1 MAVLAGKEGAE
12 YQLFAGAGVQLHLGV
27 GDDIADVAQQQD
39 GLTVLTVIELFAALE
54 RFFGIVCQARLVD
67 EQGGLRL
74 LREDAV
80 QVAPAIRCHDPVILR
95 DVVDE
100 APQLPQALLA
110 VQHLLHVGGHLIGAA
125 QIQHTGAVFVL
136 PCQKAHVGHV
146 LRLGVLLFGG
156 GRCNHVVS
164 VQHLFGFGAGGA
176 AAAAAACQTDGQRQ
190 QGGQKF
196 QSFHKFSFLMPCRGA
211 PQEAAPDA
219 GWLEKRPRPPP
230 APGCRS
236 RRKSGATSPACG
248 RWCSR
253 PPP

>member
-12 YQLFAGAGVQLHLGV
+12 YQLFAGAGVQFHLGV

-39 GLTVLTVIELFAALE
+39 GLTVLTVIELFTALE

-80 QVAPAIRCHDPVILR
+80 QVAPALRCHDPVILR

-110 VQHLLHVGGHLIGAA
+110 VQHLLHIGSDLIGAA
-125 QIQHTGAVFVL
+125 QIEHAGAVFVL

-156 GRCNHVVS
+156 GRCDHVVS
-164 VQHLFGFGAGGA
+164 VQHFSGLELDALLPLPQPARPMASASRA
-176 AAAAAACQTDGQRQ
+176 AR
-190 QGGQKF
+190 
-196 QSFHKFSFLMPCRGA
+196 SFRFS
-211 PQEAAPDA
+211 
-219 GWLEKRPRPPP
+219 
-230 APGCRS
+230 
-236 RRKSGATSPACG
+236 
-248 RWCSR
+248 
-253 PPP
+253 